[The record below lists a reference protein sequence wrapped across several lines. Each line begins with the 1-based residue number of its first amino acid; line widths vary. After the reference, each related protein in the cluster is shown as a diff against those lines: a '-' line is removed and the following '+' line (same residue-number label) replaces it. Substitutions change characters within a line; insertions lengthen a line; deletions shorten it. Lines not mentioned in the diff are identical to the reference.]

1 MKTKEEERYLS
12 VNTGIRSREF
22 FQVTTF
28 SCASFAEIAP
38 FGRAIFAANINNG
51 INVGY
56 FHSLP
61 SKERYFLRYRKKYV
75 TVWQRWLKV
84 LHAQPG
90 KTFAHSSHWDTN
102 SNITIKQQFP
112 VISPYILKKL
122 RYFRVWE
129 KTLAIVTAL
138 WFGLPTVIF

>member
-1 MKTKEEERYLS
+1 MITVLS
-12 VNTGIRSREF
+12 VNTGIRSCEF

-61 SKERYFLRYRKKYV
+61 PEERYILRYPKKHV
-75 TVWQRWLKV
+75 TVRQRWLKV
-84 LHAQPG
+84 PHVQLGEA
-90 KTFAHSSHWDTN
+90 FAHSSH
-102 SNITIKQQFP
+102 
-112 VISPYILKKL
+112 
-122 RYFRVWE
+122 
-129 KTLAIVTAL
+129 
-138 WFGLPTVIF
+138 

>member
-1 MKTKEEERYLS
+1 MQDTPKKKANKRICNYKMKTKEEERYLS

-51 INVGY
+51 INVEY

-61 SKERYFLRYRKKYV
+61 SKERYILGYRKKICNC
-75 TVWQRWLKV
+75 
-84 LHAQPG
+84 
-90 KTFAHSSHWDTN
+90 S
-102 SNITIKQQFP
+102 IKM
-112 VISPYILKKL
+112 
-122 RYFRVWE
+122 
-129 KTLAIVTAL
+129 A
-138 WFGLPTVIF
+138 